1 MTCVEKAI
9 VFDLDGTIVN
19 LYSVLNWLEKLRSYD
34 ATPYSAAK
42 PIYSA
47 EELIPL
53 IVELKDRGFRII
65 ITSWLSKESTKEYD
79 AAVRRAKKEWLA
91 EYGFPYDEIH
101 LVKYGTSKTKCSRG
115 KAKYQILVDDNAEVR
130 SKWTL
135 GATIDA
141 NENII
146 PMLEALLEEVA

>member
-1 MTCVEKAI
+1 MMCVEKAI
-9 VFDLDGTIVN
+9 VFDMDGTLAD

-34 ATPYSAAK
+34 ATPYSVAK
-42 PIYSA
+42 PIYDA

-53 IVELKDRGFRII
+53 IAELKDRGFRII
-65 ITSWLSKESTKEYD
+65 VTSWLSKESTKEYD
-79 AAVRRAKKEWLA
+79 AAVREAKKEWLA
-91 EYGFPYDEIH
+91 KYGFPYDEIH
-101 LVKYGTSKTKCSRG
+101 LVKYGTPKTKCSRG

-146 PMLEALLEEVA
+146 PLLKAILKEAA

>member
-1 MTCVEKAI
+1 MMCAEKAI
-9 VFDLDGTIVN
+9 VFDLDGTLVD
-19 LYSVLNWLEKLRSYD
+19 LYSVFNWLEKLRSHD

-42 PIYSA
+42 PIYNA

-65 ITSWLSKESTKEYD
+65 VTSWLSKESTKEYD
-79 AAVRRAKKEWLA
+79 AAVREAKKEWLA

-101 LVKYGTSKTKCSRG
+101 LVKYGTPKAKCTRG

-130 SKWTL
+130 NKWTL

-146 PMLEALLEEVA
+146 PLLKALLEEVA

>member
-1 MTCVEKAI
+1 MMCAEKAI
-9 VFDLDGTIVN
+9 VFDLDGTLVD
-19 LYSVLNWLEKLRSYD
+19 LYSVPEWLEKLRSYD

-42 PIYSA
+42 PIYDA

-53 IVELKDRGFRII
+53 IAELKDRGFRII
-65 ITSWLSKESTKEYD
+65 ITSWLSKGSNKKYDEAVRAAKRAWLKEYS
-79 AAVRRAKKEWLA
+79 
-91 EYGFPYDEIH
+91 FPYDEIH
-101 LVKYGTSKTKCSRG
+101 LVKYGTPKTKCSRG

-146 PMLEALLEEVA
+146 PMLKAILKEDA

>member
-1 MTCVEKAI
+1 MMCVEKAI
-9 VFDLDGTIVN
+9 VFDLDGTLAD
-19 LYSVLNWLEKLRSYD
+19 LYSVPEWLEKLRSYD
-34 ATPYSAAK
+34 AIPYSAAK
-42 PIYSA
+42 PIYDA
-47 EELIPL
+47 KELIPL
-53 IVELKDRGFRII
+53 IAELKDRGFRII
-65 ITSWLSKESTKEYD
+65 VTSWLSKVSTKEYD
-79 AAVRRAKKEWLA
+79 AAVRDAKKKWLA

-101 LVKYGTSKTKCSRG
+101 LVKYGTPKTKCSRG

-146 PMLEALLEEVA
+146 PMLKALLEEVA

>member
-1 MTCVEKAI
+1 MMCAEKAI
-9 VFDLDGTIVN
+9 VFDLDGTLAD
-19 LYSVLNWLEKLRSYD
+19 LYSVPEWLEKLRSYD

-42 PIYSA
+42 PIYNA
-47 EELIPL
+47 KELVPL
-53 IVELKDRGFRII
+53 ITELKDRGFRII

-79 AAVRRAKKEWLA
+79 SAVRKAKKEWLA
-91 EYGFPYDEIH
+91 KYGFLYDEIH
-101 LVKYGTSKTKCSRG
+101 LVKYGTPKTKCSRG

-146 PMLEALLEEVA
+146 PMLKAILKESA

>member
-1 MTCVEKAI
+1 MMCAEKAI
-9 VFDLDGTIVN
+9 VFDMDGTLAD
-19 LYSVLNWLEKLRSYD
+19 LYSVSEWLEKLRSYD

-42 PIYSA
+42 PIYDA
-47 EELIPL
+47 EELVPL
-53 IVELKDRGFRII
+53 ISELKDRGFRII

-79 AAVRRAKKEWLA
+79 SAVREAKKEWLA
-91 EYGFPYDEIH
+91 RYGFPYDEIH
-101 LVKYGTSKTKCSRG
+101 LVKYGTPKTKCSRG

-141 NENII
+141 NENI
-146 PMLEALLEEVA
+146 MDALSTLIGG

>member
-1 MTCVEKAI
+1 MMCVEKAI
-9 VFDLDGTIVN
+9 VFDMDGTLVN
-19 LYSVLNWLEKLRSYD
+19 LYSVSEWLEKLRSYD

-47 EELIPL
+47 EELVPL
-53 IVELKDRGFRII
+53 ITELKDRGFRII

-79 AAVRRAKKEWLA
+79 SAVRKAKKEWLA
-91 EYGFPYDEIH
+91 KYGFPYDEIH
-101 LVKYGTSKTKCSRG
+101 LVKYGTPKTKCSRG

-141 NENII
+141 NENIV
-146 PMLEALLEEVA
+146 PMLKALLEEAA

>member
-1 MTCVEKAI
+1 MMCAEKAI
-9 VFDLDGTIVN
+9 VFDLDGTLVD
-19 LYSVLNWLEKLRSYD
+19 LYSVFNWLEKLLSYD
-34 ATPYSAAK
+34 ATPYSEAK
-42 PIYSA
+42 PIYNA

-53 IVELKDRGFRII
+53 IAELKDRGFRII
-65 ITSWLSKESTKEYD
+65 VTSWLSKGSTKEYD
-79 AAVRRAKKEWLA
+79 AAVRDAKKKWLA

-101 LVKYGTSKTKCSRG
+101 LVKYGTPKTKCSRG

-146 PMLEALLEEVA
+146 PMLEAILKEVA

>member
-1 MTCVEKAI
+1 MMCAEKAI
-9 VFDLDGTIVN
+9 VFDLDGTLVD

-42 PIYSA
+42 PIYNA
-47 EELIPL
+47 EDLIPL
-53 IVELKDRGFRII
+53 IVELKNRGFRII
-65 ITSWLSKESTKEYD
+65 VTSWLSKESTKEYD

-101 LVKYGTSKTKCSRG
+101 LVKYGTPKTKCSRG

-146 PMLEALLEEVA
+146 PMLKALLEEAM

>member
-1 MTCVEKAI
+1 MMCAEKAI
-9 VFDLDGTIVN
+9 VFDLDGTLVD
-19 LYSVLNWLEKLRSYD
+19 LYSVSEWLEKLRSYD

-47 EELIPL
+47 EELIPT
-53 IVELKDRGFRII
+53 IIELKDRGFRII
-65 ITSWLSKESTKEYD
+65 VTSWLSKESTKEYD
-79 AAVRRAKKEWLA
+79 AAVRDAKKKWLA
-91 EYGFPYDEIH
+91 AYGFPYDEIH
-101 LVKYGTSKTKCSRG
+101 LVKYGTPKTKCSRG

-146 PMLEALLEEVA
+146 PMLKAILKEAA

>member
-1 MTCVEKAI
+1 MMCAEKAI
-9 VFDLDGTIVN
+9 VFDLDGTLVD
-19 LYSVLNWLEKLRSYD
+19 LYSVFGWLEKLRAYD

-42 PIYSA
+42 PIYDA
-47 EELIPL
+47 KELIPL
-53 IVELKDRGFRII
+53 IAELKDRGFCII
-65 ITSWLSKESTKEYD
+65 VTSWLSKESTKEYD
-79 AAVRRAKKEWLA
+79 TAVREAKKEWLA

-101 LVKYGTSKTKCSRG
+101 LVKYGTPKTKCSRG
-115 KAKYQILVDDNAEVR
+115 KARYQILVDDNAEVR

-146 PMLEALLEEVA
+146 PLLRALLKEVT